1 MKQETLDNLDRTLE
15 ALRLRQAGFTYD
27 EIAIRTGYANRSSA
41 FRAVSSALKKTLK
54 EPSDAVR
61 MVELTRLDQMIK
73 ALWPTAEQGN
83 LGAIDRVIKIMERRA
98 RFLGLDSAQDINV
111 NFGKM
116 SDAELRDYIQRC
128 LAEISSSDNHS

>member
-27 EIAIRTGYANRSSA
+27 EIAARVGYANRSSA
-41 FRAVSSALKKTLK
+41 FRAVSSALKRTLK
-54 EPSDAVR
+54 EPCDAVR

-73 ALWPTAEQGN
+73 ALWPAAEKGN
-83 LGAIDRVIKIMERRA
+83 LGSIDRVIKIMERRA
-98 RFLGLDSAQDINV
+98 KLLGLDSAQDVNI

-116 SDAELRDYIQRC
+116 SDAELRDYIQRI
-128 LAEISSSDNHS
+128 LADISSGSNHS